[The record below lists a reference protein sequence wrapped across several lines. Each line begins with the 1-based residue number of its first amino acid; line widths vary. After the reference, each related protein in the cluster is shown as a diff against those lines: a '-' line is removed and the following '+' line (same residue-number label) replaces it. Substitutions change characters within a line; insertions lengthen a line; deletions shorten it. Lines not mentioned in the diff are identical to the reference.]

1 MILNAH
7 ADVAIVRYKKGG
19 QIMAG
24 ILLPV
29 ADMKYDKKAFDTAIE
44 IAQKLNLK
52 ITLINVQNIDEMERC
67 KIYEEYFMIKDAD
80 FEHISKKILENAK
93 TFFEGKDVEVD
104 IKTEYGDPAETII
117 DMAEKQEFDYVIIN
131 SHRIDSK
138 KRFLL
143 GSVTNKVVHHATRPV
158 LVIK

>member
-1 MILNAH
+1 MS
-7 ADVAIVRYKKGG
+7 
-19 QIMAG
+19 G

-29 ADMKYDKKAFDTAIE
+29 ADMKYDEKAFGTAIE
-44 IAQKLNLK
+44 IAQKRGYK
-52 ITLINVQNIDEMERC
+52 ITLLNVQNVDEIEKC
-67 KIYEEYFMIKDAD
+67 KMYEKYFMIKDAD

-93 TFFEGKDVEVD
+93 TFFEGKGVEVE
-104 IKTEYGDPAETII
+104 IKTEYGDPAEIII
-117 DMAEKQEFDYVIIN
+117 DMAEKQEFDYIIIN

-143 GSVTNKVVHHATRPV
+143 GSVTNKVVHHATIPV